1 MNITALAQLA
11 TTVQADLEAFNL
23 SFNLISYS
31 TLEFQ
36 NLMNVACDLLP
47 EHKTFFTGALTKIQ
61 QSRFSTVKFTVY
73 DAISIIE
80 HLLKIIEIEKA
91 AKKNKQTPSDF

>member
-31 TLEFQ
+31 TLDAEFQ

-61 QSRFSTVKFTVY
+61 QSRFSTSSSQFTMLFQLL
-73 DAISIIE
+73 SIY
-80 HLLKIIEIEKA
+80 
-91 AKKNKQTPSDF
+91 